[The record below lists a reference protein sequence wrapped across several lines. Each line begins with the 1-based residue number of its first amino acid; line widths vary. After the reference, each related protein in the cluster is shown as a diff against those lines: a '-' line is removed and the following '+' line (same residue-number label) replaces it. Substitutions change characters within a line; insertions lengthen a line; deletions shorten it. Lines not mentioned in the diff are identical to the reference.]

1 LGKTLIARY
10 QEENMYLSK
19 LNLPVMMMSIML
31 LNACAWVEQT
41 DAGKKVTLATAQQV
55 TACKEL
61 GKTAVSVKH
70 TVAGMARKP
79 HIIKEDLEKLAKNSA
94 AEMGGNTII
103 PASEIVEG
111 KQTFRVFKC
120 PGN

>member
-1 LGKTLIARY
+1 MYKSRFYLMVPVLIAG
-10 QEENMYLSK
+10 
-19 LNLPVMMMSIML
+19 L

-41 DAGKKVTLATAQQV
+41 EAGKKVTLATAQQV

-70 TVAGMARKP
+70 TVAGMERKP
-79 HIIKEDLEKLAKNSA
+79 HIIKEELEKLAKNSA

-103 PASEIVEG
+103 PASEIKEG
-111 KQTFRVFKC
+111 KQTYRVFRC